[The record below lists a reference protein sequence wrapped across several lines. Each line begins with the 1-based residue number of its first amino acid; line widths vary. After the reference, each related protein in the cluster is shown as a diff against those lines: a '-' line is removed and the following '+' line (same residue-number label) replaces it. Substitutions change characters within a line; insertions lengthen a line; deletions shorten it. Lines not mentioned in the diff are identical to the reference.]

1 MAKDTEYTLEQVQQ
15 VRLDRRSRFD
25 LLSSRRV
32 PTSSQ
37 RSSLYSPPTHTDTD
51 DYRQHNKEGDLWLVV
66 NGNVYEYVLP
76 SAQPSRR

>member
-15 VRLDRRSRFD
+15 VRASRRSLFD

-37 RSSLYSPPTHTDTD
+37 RSSLYSPTHTDTD

-66 NGNVYEYVLP
+66 NGNVYECVLP
-76 SAQPSRR
+76 SGQPSRR